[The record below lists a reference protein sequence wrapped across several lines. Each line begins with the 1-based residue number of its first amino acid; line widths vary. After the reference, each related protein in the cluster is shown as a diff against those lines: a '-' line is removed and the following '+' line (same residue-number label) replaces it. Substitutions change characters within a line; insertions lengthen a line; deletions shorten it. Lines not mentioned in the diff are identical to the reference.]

1 MNNNLPD
8 QEARKRITTELDR
21 SFLVEAGAGSG
32 KTSSLIDRMVA
43 IITSGGASAGEV
55 AAVTFTRK
63 AAGELRERFQEGL
76 EKALEE
82 RSGPESDRAARALEE
97 IEHAFVGTIHSF
109 CAMVLRER
117 PVEAGLDPSFT
128 ELDEEEDRRFIS
140 RAWDKFLLYLQAEN
154 KGALDRLDKL
164 DINPGE
170 LENNFNQVTRFPEV
184 ELVTKNIPYPAELL
198 DKSRI
203 EMYRYLEKMEKFLPP
218 EEPPDGWDG
227 LQQRIR
233 MGLRWRDRFSLE
245 GDRILTRLLRRM
257 GSSPQVVLKRW
268 PSNEVG
274 REARTIEEDF
284 RENIIAPTLRAWYR
298 YCHLPIIEFL
308 QGAGKYYSDLKRREN
323 LLNYQ
328 DLLLETVQLLREN
341 PEVRGYF
348 QEKYTHLL
356 VDEFQDTDPLQAEI
370 VMYLA
375 GDNREEKNW
384 TALKPRP
391 GALFVVGDPK
401 QSIYR
406 FRRAD
411 IDIYSRV
418 KDQVEN
424 AGGEVL
430 RLSTNFRSAKSLVE
444 WANGAFYDL
453 LGREKPPYQAEYG
466 EMDYFHTPPP
476 GMENG
481 VRVLATEKIP
491 YNRAD
496 VICSQEAERIASF
509 IGRAIQ
515 GDFYIPSQGRKAR
528 PEDFLIIIP
537 YKKYM
542 SFYARALEQAGLP
555 FSLSGGTEIGSC
567 RELFELNQVFKALV
581 DPNNPVPLL
590 AALRG
595 IYFGVSDEELY
606 RLKSAGGRF
615 SFLSELPPE
624 TGEKLKEAW
633 DKLRSFRKFTRD
645 LSPAAAMSRITE
657 ELGAVPLAL
666 SATLG
671 RSRVGYI
678 LQALELVQER
688 EKRGTTDFASNVVF
702 IDELLQGQVEEEL
715 DPEGGLAGVRLMNLH
730 KAKGLEAPVVFL
742 ANPVHDPSFPPDFH
756 VTREGNQARGYLE
769 VKDER
774 GIIALP
780 PDWDYYQGEEEKYL
794 AAEGK
799 RLLYVAATRARDLL
813 VVSIYRGNEKK
824 SFWYPLNSYLAGAK
838 ELEAG
843 EFSPPVMD
851 KKEEIKFLQRE
862 EFYNRRDQK
871 IETVTR
877 TAYQRDT
884 VTSIAESGQ
893 YPKRAREKGRGTAWG
908 NVIHRALEKIES
920 FKIPPSGFLLQ
931 LIKEEKLDP
940 SQLDL
945 VRVQLQQVMK
955 SPLWFRVRGAEEV
968 IREGNFGLRDEDL
981 YLTGTADLLFRE
993 KGGWVIVDYKSDV
1006 VEDDQ
1011 HLQELI
1017 GFYKPQVETYYRYWE
1032 KLTREKVKEL
1042 GILFTDIPT
1051 YYSWRTSGGGEK

>member
-1 MNNNLPD
+1 MINNLPD
-8 QEARKRITTELDR
+8 QKARKRITAELDR

-43 IITSGGASAGEV
+43 IITSGRASAGEI

-82 RSGPESDRAARALEE
+82 RSRPGSDLAARALED

-109 CAMVLRER
+109 CAMILRER
-117 PVEAGLDPSFT
+117 PVEAGLDPGFT
-128 ELDEEEDRRFIS
+128 ELDEEDDRRIIS
-140 RAWDKFLLYLQAEN
+140 RAWDRYLLYLQAEN
-154 KGALDRLDKL
+154 RGTLDRLDKL
-164 DINPGE
+164 DIKPGE
-170 LENNFNQVTRFPEV
+170 LENNFNLVTRFPEV
-184 ELVTKNIPYPAELL
+184 ELVTRNVAYPGELL
-198 DKSRI
+198 DKSRT
-203 EMYRYLEKMEKFLPP
+203 EMYRYLEKMEKFLPF

-227 LQQRIR
+227 LQQRVR

-245 GDRILTRLLRRM
+245 GERILTRLLRRM

-274 REARTIEEDF
+274 REARATEEEF
-284 RENIIAPTLRAWYR
+284 RESIITPTLQAWYR
-298 YCHLPIIEFL
+298 YCYPPIIEFL
-308 QGAGKYYSDLKRREN
+308 QGAENYYSDLKRREN

-328 DLLLETVQLLREN
+328 DLLLETVRLLREN

-370 VMYLA
+370 VMYLT
-375 GDNREEKNW
+375 GDNPGEKNW

-391 GALFVVGDPK
+391 GALFIVGDPK

-411 IDIYSRV
+411 IDIYTRV

-424 AGGEVL
+424 SGGEVL

-453 LGREKPPYQAEYG
+453 LGRETPPYQAEYG
-466 EMDYFHTPPP
+466 KMDYFNVPAP

-481 VRVLATEKIP
+481 VRILATEKVP

-515 GDFYIPSQGRKAR
+515 GDLYISSQKRNAR

-542 SFYARALEQAGLP
+542 PFYARALEQAALP
-555 FSLSGGTEIGSC
+555 FSLSGGAEIGSC
-567 RELFELNQVFKALV
+567 RELVELNQVFKAIL

-633 DKLRSFRKFTRD
+633 ERLQSFRQFTRD
-645 LSPAAAMSRITE
+645 LSPAAAMSRIVE
-657 ELGAVPLAL
+657 ELGALPLAL
-666 SATLG
+666 SAPLG
-671 RSRVGYI
+671 RSRAGYI

-688 EKRGTTDFASNVVF
+688 EKRGATDFASNVDF

-715 DPEGGLAGVRLMNLH
+715 DPEGGLVGVRLMNLH

-742 ANPVHDPSFPPDFH
+742 ANPVHDPSFPPEFH
-756 VTREGNQARGYLE
+756 VTRQENQARGYLE
-769 VKDER
+769 IKDER
-774 GIIALP
+774 GVVGLP
-780 PDWDYYQGEEEKYL
+780 PDWEYYQDEEGKYL
-794 AAEGK
+794 AAESK

-813 VVSIYRGNEKK
+813 IVSIYRGNEKK
-824 SFWYPLNSYLAGAK
+824 SFWYPLNSYLVGAR
-838 ELEAG
+838 ELE
-843 EFSPPVMD
+843 EKNFSPPVMD
-851 KKEEIKFLQRE
+851 KKEEIKSLQRQN
-862 EFYNRRDQK
+862 FYNLRDQK
-871 IETVTR
+871 IKAVTR
-877 TAYQRDT
+877 PSYRRDT
-884 VTSIAESGQ
+884 VTGIAEYGQ
-893 YPKRAREKGRGTAWG
+893 YPQRAREKGRGTAWG
-908 NVIHRALEKIES
+908 NVIHRALEKIEG
-920 FKIPPSGFLLQ
+920 FKLPPNGFLLQ
-931 LIKEEKLDP
+931 LIKEEQLDP
-940 SQLDL
+940 NKLDL
-945 VRVQLQQVMK
+945 VRAQLQKVME
-955 SPLWFRVRGAEEV
+955 SPLWARVREAEKE
-968 IREGNFGLRDEDL
+968 IREGNFGFQDEDL

-993 KGGWVIVDYKSDV
+993 KGEWVIVDYKSDV

-1017 GFYKPQVETYYRYWE
+1017 GYYKPQIEMYSQYWE
-1032 KLTREKVKEL
+1032 KLTGEKVKER

-1051 YYSWRTSGGGEK
+1051 YYSWGTSGGGEK